1 MNLLAI
7 NPILLY
13 DKGID
18 ILNTL
23 DYILLPFL
31 TIGIIMIFNNIKKK
45 RYKNSVVAQYFIPAL
60 VFRLIGTFLTACLY
74 QYYYGYGD
82 TTWYYI
88 GTYDIANAFLTK
100 GFSVGIEMLIYPY
113 DLYSQEAKESITYV
127 FFFRNES
134 MLTVIKTGALFSMLT
149 LGSFIGA
156 SFGLTLISFIGMW
169 MFYRV
174 MQDLYPHLHK
184 SLAYAILFVPSVCF
198 WGTGLMKDPLS
209 LGGVGMFV
217 YGLYFLFYKTGQRG
231 LIIPLISLVI
241 GLYFSIVVK
250 AYVAV
255 AVVPAAVVWL
265 SLMYKNKIKN
275 KTLRALAVPLLL
287 AMGLGFGAIAL
298 QQVAK
303 SFKLE
308 DIALE
313 AAKTQWWIALNTEQF
328 GGTGYSLG
336 VFEPTTAGMLKKAP
350 EAINVTLFRPYPWE
364 SRKIIVMPSALEAV
378 FTLFFTIYVFF
389 TIGIFRTFR
398 ELFADPTV
406 LFCLIFALV
415 FAFAV
420 GFTSMNF
427 GALARYKIPALPF
440 YFSALVILLD
450 SKNRKLSIANF
461 NKENNHVTNVIPNK
475 SALPLQ

>member
-1 MNLLAI
+1 MY
-7 NPILLY
+7 PILLY

-18 ILNTL
+18 ILNIL

-31 TIGIIMIFNNIKKK
+31 TIGIIVIFNNIKKK
-45 RYKNSVVAQYFIPAL
+45 RYKDSIVAQYFIPAL

-174 MQDLYPHLHK
+174 MQDLYPHLHRP
-184 SLAYAILFVPSVCF
+184 LAFAILFVPSVCF

-209 LGGVGMFV
+209 IGGVGMFV
-217 YGLYFLFYKTGQRG
+217 YGLYFIFYKSGQRG
-231 LIIPLISLVI
+231 LLLPLLALVI
-241 GLYFSIVVK
+241 GLYYSIVVK

-265 SLMYKNKIKN
+265 SLLFKNKIKN
-275 KTLRALAVPLLL
+275 KTLRALSVPFLL
-287 AMGLGFGAIAL
+287 AIGLGFGSIAL
-298 QQVAK
+298 QQVAQ

-336 VFEPTTAGMLKKAP
+336 VFEPTTSGMLKKAP
-350 EAINVTLFRPYPWE
+350 EAINVALFRPYIWE
-364 SRKIIVMPSALEAV
+364 VKKIIVMPSALEAV
-378 FTLFFTIYVFF
+378 FTMLFTLYVFF
-389 TIGIFRTFR
+389 TVGLFRTLR

-406 LFCLIFALV
+406 LFCLIFAII

-450 SKNRKLSIANF
+450 SRNRKASIANF
-461 NKENNHVTNVIPNK
+461 NQSKIEK
-475 SALPLQ
+475 ADAFKYSSAPLQ

>member
-1 MNLLAI
+1 MFPL
-7 NPILLY
+7 LLY

-18 ILNTL
+18 ILNLL

-31 TIGIIMIFNNIKKK
+31 TLGIIFVFNNIKKK
-45 RYKNSVVAQYFIPAL
+45 RYKDSLVAQYFIPAL

-88 GTYDIANAFLTK
+88 GASDIAKAFFTK
-100 GFSVGIEMLIYPY
+100 GFSVGMEMLIYPY
-113 DLYSQEAKESITYV
+113 DLYSPAAKESITYV
-127 FFFRNES
+127 FFFTNDS
-134 MLTVIKTGALFSMLT
+134 MLTVVKTGAFFSMLT

-174 MQDLYPHLHK
+174 MQDLYPHLHRQ
-184 SLAYAILFVPSVCF
+184 LAYAILFVPSVCF

-231 LIIPLISLVI
+231 LLLPIIALII
-241 GLYFSIVVK
+241 GLYYSIVVK

-265 SLMYKNKIKN
+265 SLLYKNKIKN
-275 KTLRALAVPLLL
+275 KLFRALSVPFLL
-287 AMGLGFGAIAL
+287 AVGLGFGAIAL
-298 QQVAK
+298 QQVSK

-350 EAINVTLFRPYPWE
+350 EAINVALFRPYPWE
-364 SRKIIVMPSALEAV
+364 SKKIIVIPSALEAV
-378 FTLFFTIYVFF
+378 FTLFFTLFVFF
-389 TIGIFRTFR
+389 KVGLFRTIR

-406 LFCLIFALV
+406 LFCLIFALI

-450 SKNRKLSIANF
+450 AKNRKATIAAF
-461 NKENNHVTNVIPNK
+461 NKGNRTDTKQINNK
-475 SALPLQ
+475 ELSSLPLQ

>member
-1 MNLLAI
+1 MY
-7 NPILLY
+7 PILLY

-18 ILNTL
+18 ILNLL

-31 TIGIIMIFNNIKKK
+31 TIGIIVIFNNIKKK
-45 RYKNSVVAQYFIPAL
+45 RYKESIVAQYFIPAL

-88 GTYDIANAFLTK
+88 GVSDIAKAFFSK
-100 GFSVGIEMLIYPY
+100 GFSVGVEMLIYPY
-113 DLYSQEAKESITYV
+113 DLYSDAAKESITYV
-127 FFFRNES
+127 FFFRNDS
-134 MLTVIKTGALFSMLT
+134 MLTVIKSGALFSMLT
-149 LGSFIGA
+149 FGSFIGA
-156 SFGLTLISFIGMW
+156 SYGLTLISFVGMW

-174 MQDLYPHLHK
+174 MQDLYPHLHRP
-184 SLAYAILFVPSVCF
+184 LAFAILFVPSVCF

-209 LGGVGMFV
+209 IGGVGMFV
-217 YGLYFLFYKTGQRG
+217 YGIYFLFYKSGQRG
-231 LIIPLISLVI
+231 LLLPLLALII
-241 GLYFSIVVK
+241 GLYYSIVVK

-265 SLMYKNKIKN
+265 SLMFKNKIKN
-275 KTLRALAVPLLL
+275 KTLRALSVPLLL
-287 AMGLGFGAIAL
+287 AIGIGFGAIAL

-313 AAKTQWWIALNTEQF
+313 AAKTQWWIALNTEHF

-350 EAINVTLFRPYPWE
+350 EAINVALFRPYIWE
-364 SRKIIVMPSALEAV
+364 AKKIIVIPSALEAV
-378 FTLFFTIYVFF
+378 FTLLFTLYVFF
-389 TIGIFRTFR
+389 TVGLFRTIR
-398 ELFADPTV
+398 ELFSDPTV
-406 LFCLIFALV
+406 LFCLIFAII

-450 SKNRKLSIANF
+450 SRNRKATIANF
-461 NKENNHVTNVIPNK
+461 NQAKIEKADAFKYN
-475 SALPLQ
+475 SAPLQ

>member
-1 MNLLAI
+1 MYPL
-7 NPILLY
+7 LLY

-18 ILNTL
+18 ILNIL
-23 DYILLPFL
+23 DFILLPFL
-31 TIGIIMIFNNIKKK
+31 TIGIIAIFNNIKKK
-45 RYKNSVVAQYFIPAL
+45 RYKDSIVAQYFIPAL

-88 GTYDIANAFLTK
+88 GVSDIAKAFFTK
-100 GFSVGIEMLIYPY
+100 GFSVGVEMLLYPY
-113 DLYSQEAKESITYV
+113 DLYSDAAKESITYV
-127 FFFRNES
+127 FFFRNDS
-134 MLTVIKTGALFSMLT
+134 MLTVIKSGALFSMLT
-149 LGSFIGA
+149 FGSFIGA
-156 SFGLTLISFIGMW
+156 SYGLTLISFVGMW

-174 MQDLYPHLHK
+174 MQDLYPHLHRP
-184 SLAYAILFVPSVCF
+184 LAFAILFVPSVCF

-209 LGGVGMFV
+209 IGGVGMFV
-217 YGLYFLFYKTGQRG
+217 YGIYFLFYKSGQRG
-231 LIIPLISLVI
+231 LLLPLLALII
-241 GLYFSIVVK
+241 GLFYSIVVK

-265 SLMYKNKIKN
+265 SLMFKNKIKN
-275 KTLRALAVPLLL
+275 KTLRALSVPLLL
-287 AMGLGFGAIAL
+287 AIGIGLGAIAL
-298 QQVAK
+298 QQVSK
-303 SFKLE
+303 RFKLE

-336 VFEPTTAGMLKKAP
+336 VFEPTPAGMLKKAP
-350 EAINVTLFRPYPWE
+350 EAINVALFRPYIWE
-364 SRKIIVMPSALEAV
+364 ARKIIVIPSALEAV
-378 FTLFFTIYVFF
+378 FTLLFTLYVFF
-389 TIGIFRTFR
+389 TVGLFRTLR
-398 ELFADPTV
+398 ELFSDPTV
-406 LFCLIFALV
+406 LFCLIFAIV

-450 SKNRKLSIANF
+450 SRNRKDTIANF
-461 NKENNHVTNVIPNK
+461 NQSKIEKADAFKYN
-475 SALPLQ
+475 SAPLQ